1 MQKEYFSETIG
12 PVLGVRCHN
21 LWVTP
26 PLLELFEENRILY
39 DSSYRGETVETV
51 EPYHHEAGLVEI
63 PIGLMDS
70 DLFQY
75 RHLTEREAWKYAL
88 WDLKRTVNHRVTY
101 YTYVFQQESFHM
113 KSGRLYRK
121 LLKHLADEGHE
132 SIRCRDLPLIKEAI
146 GK

>member
-1 MQKEYFSETIG
+1 
-12 PVLGVRCHN
+12 
-21 LWVTP
+21 VTP

-51 EPYHHEAGLVEI
+51 EPYQHEVGLVEI

-75 RHLTEREAWKYAL
+75 RHLTEKEAWKYTL
-88 WDLKRTVNHRVTY
+88 SDLKQTENHRVTY
-101 YTYVFQQESFHM
+101 YAYVFQQESFHM

-121 LLKHLADEGHE
+121 LLKHLADEGYE
-132 SIRCRDLPLIKEAI
+132 STRCCDVPLVKEALEKKTKI
-146 GK
+146 RFCDTPTL